1 MVFDAASEDTLWEI
15 CVTVGFGGA
24 EVSIS
29 VCPVGR
35 IYELKSKIE
44 AETGK
49 TGKLFHLEKGTEL
62 FDDQIISTSISD
74 RSSVVLV
81 IDDSFTREKE
91 ALLAL
96 RDSTNFASWREH
108 AKAGWLGLETFTEP
122 GQLGACRGVTVDDG
136 HVVKLALGCSGLT
149 GLCASNYL
157 TFPIMYTINAT

>member
-96 RDSTNFASWREH
+96 RDSTNFANWVTH
-108 AKAGWLGLETFTEP
+108 TKAG
-122 GQLGACRGVTVDDG
+122 
-136 HVVKLALGCSGLT
+136 
-149 GLCASNYL
+149 
-157 TFPIMYTINAT
+157 